1 MPYREKTVCPEFL
14 WLASLECHERV
25 EGNVNKDYEV
35 IIIGGGP
42 AALAAAIY
50 TCRALLKTVI
60 FEKKYLGGQLVGT
73 DLVENYPGF
82 PEVISGAEL
91 TERMQAQAKRFG
103 VEIRYEEVSK
113 LDVANGLK
121 SVTTDTDTYA
131 SHIVILA
138 AGADP
143 KKLEVP
149 GEKEFYGKGVS
160 YCATCDGAFYRGKD
174 VVVVGG
180 GDSAITEAIFLTKY
194 VQTVQIV
201 HRRNEFRATKIYLD
215 EAFSNPKIKVIFNTA
230 IDNVYGKEKVDGVVV
245 ANVLTQ
251 EKTDIPC
258 QGVFIFIG
266 STPNTGF
273 LGNLLCMDSGCHIE
287 TNIHMETAIEGIY
300 AVGDIRKNSYQQ
312 IATAIGEGVTAAI
325 AAEHKLAE
333 LRALEKAKK

>member
-1 MPYREKTVCPEFL
+1 M
-14 WLASLECHERV
+14 
-25 EGNVNKDYEV
+25 NKIYDV

-73 DLVENYPGF
+73 ELIENYPGF
-82 PEVISGAEL
+82 PDVISGTDL
-91 TERMQAQAKRFG
+91 TQRMEVQAKRFG
-103 VEIRYEEVSK
+103 VEIRYEEVSRVG
-113 LDVANGLK
+113 LEDGLK
-121 SVTTDTDTYA
+121 VITTDTDAYT

-143 KKLEVP
+143 KKLGVP
-149 GEKEFYGKGVS
+149 GENELYGKGVS

-180 GDSAITEAIFLTKY
+180 GDSAITEGIFLTKY
-194 VQTVQIV
+194 VRTVQII
-201 HRRNEFRATKIYLD
+201 HRRDEFRATKIYLD
-215 EAFSNPKIKVIFNTA
+215 DAFSNPKIKMIFNTG
-230 IDNVYGKEKVDGVVV
+230 IESIYGKEKVEGVITQ
-245 ANVLTQ
+245 NILTK
-251 EKTDIPC
+251 EKKDIPC
-258 QGVFIFIG
+258 KGVFIFIG

-273 LGNLLCMDSGCHIE
+273 LGNLLCVDAGCHIE
-287 TNIHMETAIEGIY
+287 TNTHMETAIEGLY
-300 AVGDIRKNSYQQ
+300 AVGDIRKNSYRQ

-333 LRALEKAKK
+333 LRASGKVRE